1 MGFFRVQSCSLL
13 GVLLLWALPISASS
27 AVLSEQQLVAQFE
40 QEFTQK
46 LQKAKVPGGAYAI
59 VKNDRIIKLG
69 SYGVRVVGEKARVNA
84 DTVFRL
90 ASVSKTF
97 AGVSLVQAQAS
108 QQLQLQ
114 QPLTRYVPEL
124 KLRTPQLEQSLTLE
138 QVLSHSSGFW
148 AHAFEDL
155 IEADKTPAQILPRL
169 KELSPVCPLGR
180 CYSYQN
186 VFFGLLGDAL
196 ERATGFNYA
205 DLLQQRLFKPLGMQT
220 ASVGLA
226 PLLASRNKAMPHE
239 RGGKGWRVVKPK
251 ANFYRFGTAAGV
263 NASARDLAVYLQA
276 MLGQQPTVLP
286 ESLLSQLQQPLTKM
300 PSKPRWPVWQQFKQ
314 VSAWYGRGWR
324 MVQYDGQALYYHG
337 GVVDGYRPYIAY
349 SPQTGY
355 GLVLLTNAEADV
367 TGPLAGWF
375 WQQLLRPA
383 PKESRLAKQNN
394 ALAQSARQVSW

>member
-1 MGFFRVQSCSLL
+1 MSFRLAQCYLL
-13 GVLLLWALPISASS
+13 PLLFCGMSVYANTG
-27 AVLSEQQLVAQFE
+27 VLSEQQLVAEFE
-40 QEFTQK
+40 QEFVQK

-59 VKNDRIIKLG
+59 VKNDRIVTLG
-69 SYGVRVVGEKARVNA
+69 SYGVRVVGEKARVNP

-97 AGVSLVQAQAS
+97 AGVSMVQAQAR

-124 KLRTPQLEQSLTLE
+124 KLRTEKLEQSLTLE
-138 QVLSHSSGFW
+138 QVLSQSSGFW

-155 IEADKTPAQILPRL
+155 IEADKTPAQIMPRL
-169 KELSPVCPLGR
+169 KELSPVCPMGR

-196 ERATGFNYA
+196 ERATGLHYA
-205 DLLQQRLFKPLGMQT
+205 DLLQQRIFKPLGMQT

-226 PLLASRNKAMPHE
+226 ALLASRNKAMPHQ
-239 RGGKGWRVVKPK
+239 RGGKGWRAVKPK
-251 ANFYRFGTAAGV
+251 ANFYRFGAAAGV

-276 MLGQQPTVLP
+276 MLGHQPTVLSG
-286 ESLLSQLQQPLTKM
+286 SLLSQLQEPLTKM
-300 PSKPRWPVWQQFKQ
+300 PGKPRWPVWQQFKQ
-314 VSAWYGRGWR
+314 VNAWYGRGWR
-324 MVQYDGQALYYHG
+324 MVQYDGQALYYHA

-355 GLVLLTNAEADV
+355 GLVLLINAEADV

-383 PKESRLAKQNN
+383 IKDHQLVKQ
-394 ALAQSARQVSW
+394 AGHAVGTGRVSSK

>member
-1 MGFFRVQSCSLL
+1 MLL
-13 GVLLLWALPISASS
+13 KKSRLQKVLLILAVFSAALPA
-27 AVLSEQQLVAQFE
+27 APLSEAELLNGFE
-40 QEFTQK
+40 QQFREK

-59 VKNDRIIKLG
+59 VQGDRILKLG
-69 SYGVRVVGEKARVNA
+69 HYGVRSVGERATVNA

-97 AGVSLVQAQAS
+97 AGVSLVQAQQA
-108 QQLQLQ
+108 QQLELQ
-114 QPLTRYVPEL
+114 QALSKYVPEL
-124 KLRTPQLEQSLTLE
+124 QLRTPELTQSLTLE

-155 IEADKTPAQILPRL
+155 IEADQTPAQILPRL

-186 VFFGLLGDAL
+186 VFFSLLGNAL
-196 ERATGFNYA
+196 ERATGQKY
-205 DLLQQRLFKPLGMQT
+205 DQLLNQRLFQPLGMQT

-239 RGGKGWRVVKPK
+239 RGGKGWRQVKPK
-251 ANFYRFGTAAGV
+251 ANFYRVSAAAGV
-263 NASARDLAVYLQA
+263 NASARDLALYLQA
-276 MLGQQPTVLP
+276 MLGQRTDVLP
-286 ESLLSQLQQPLTKM
+286 PQLLSQLQQPLTRM
-300 PSKPRWPVWQQFKQ
+300 PGKPRWPVWQQFKQ

-324 MVQYDGQALYYHG
+324 MVQYDNEKLYYHA

-349 SPQTGY
+349 SPQSGY

-367 TGPLAGWF
+367 IGPLAGWF
-375 WQQLLRPA
+375 WQQVLTSPQQL
-383 PKESRLAKQNN
+383 RLAQKT
-394 ALAQSARQVSW
+394 QSTARRSGG

>member
-1 MGFFRVQSCSLL
+1 MGLL
-13 GVLLLWALPISASS
+13 YSQRWLLLLCCFQVQAIAAPLT
-27 AVLSEQQLVAQFE
+27 EQQLVAAFE
-40 QEFTQK
+40 QEFQQK
-46 LQKAKVPGGAYAI
+46 LHEAKVPGGAYAI
-59 VKNDRIIKLG
+59 VKNDRIIKIG
-69 SYGVRVVGEKARVNA
+69 SYGVRAVGDNARVNA

-97 AGVSLVQAQAS
+97 AGVSLVQAQAQ
-108 QQLQLQ
+108 QQLLLQ

-124 KLRTPQLEQSLTLE
+124 KLRTPQLEQSLTME

-196 ERATGFNYA
+196 ERATGLHYA
-205 DLLQQRLFKPLGMQT
+205 DLLQQRVFKPLGMQT

-226 PLLASRNKAMPHE
+226 PLLASRNKAMPHQ

-251 ANFYRFGTAAGV
+251 ANFYRFGAAAGV

-276 MLGQQPTVLP
+276 MLGQQPAVLS

-300 PSKPRWPVWQQFKQ
+300 PGKPRWPVWQQFKQ

-324 MVQYDGQALYYHG
+324 MVQYDGQALYYHA

-375 WQQLLRPA
+375 WQQLLHP
-383 PKESRLAKQNN
+383 ETQQNRLTHKATSPLSTTAK
-394 ALAQSARQVSW
+394 ARG

>member
-1 MGFFRVQSCSLL
+1 MDFLRLQCWLLSLL
-13 GVLLLWALPISASS
+13 FCCFQLHASPTGP
-27 AVLSEQQLVAQFE
+27 SEQQLVAAFE
-40 QEFTQK
+40 QEFQQK
-46 LQKAKVPGGAYAI
+46 LQQARVPGGAYAI
-59 VKNDRIIKLG
+59 VKNDRIVKIG

-124 KLRTPQLEQSLTLE
+124 KLRTSKLEQSLTME

-155 IEADKTPAQILPRL
+155 IEADQTPAQILPRL

-186 VFFGLLGDAL
+186 VFFGLLGNAL
-196 ERATGFNYA
+196 ERATGLSYA
-205 DLLQQRLFKPLGMQT
+205 DLLQQRVFKPLGMQT

-276 MLGQQPTVLP
+276 MLGYQPTVLP
-286 ESLLSQLQQPLTKM
+286 ETMLSQLQQPLTKM
-300 PSKPRWPVWQQFKQ
+300 PGKPRWPVWQQFKQ

-324 MVQYDGQALYYHG
+324 MVQYDGQALYYHA

-375 WQQLLRPA
+375 WQQLLHPEKLQGRLT
-383 PKESRLAKQNN
+383 KHSRSAVKSVAK
-394 ALAQSARQVSW
+394 VSR

>member
-1 MGFFRVQSCSLL
+1 MSGFSYLQRA
-13 GVLLLWALPISASS
+13 LLLMLSVSFQLSAKP
-27 AVLSEQQLVAQFE
+27 AALSEQELVAAFE
-40 QEFTQK
+40 QEFQQK
-46 LQKAKVPGGAYAI
+46 LQQAKVPGGAYAI
-59 VKNDRIIKLG
+59 VKHDRIVSIG
-69 SYGVRVVGEKARVNA
+69 SYGVRAVGDKAPVNA

-97 AGVSLVQAQAS
+97 AGVALVQAQAR

-124 KLRTPQLEQSLTLE
+124 KLRTPELEHNLTME

-196 ERATGFNYA
+196 ERATGENYP

-226 PLLASRNKAMPHE
+226 PLLASRNKALPHQ

-251 ANFYRFGTAAGV
+251 ANFYRFGAAAGV
-263 NASARDLAVYLQA
+263 NASARDLAMYLQA
-276 MLGQQPTVLP
+276 MLGHQPAVLP
-286 ESLLSQLQQPLTKM
+286 ESVLSQLQQPLTRM
-300 PSKPRWPVWQQFKQ
+300 PGKPRWPVWQQFKQ

-324 MVQYDGQALYYHG
+324 MVQYDGQSLYYHA
-337 GVVDGYRPYIAY
+337 GVVAGYRPYIAY
-349 SPQTGY
+349 SPHTGY

-375 WQQLLRPA
+375 WQQLLHPQETAGRLTKRA
-383 PKESRLAKQNN
+383 PDNPRVNN
-394 ALAQSARQVSW
+394 RG